1 MTRTFV
7 ELSIFR
13 SRWKD
18 MGLDDCDLKRLQKE
32 LLAEGIL

>member
-13 SRWKD
+13 SRWK
-18 MGLDDCDLKRLQKE
+18 GYGTRDDDLKRLQ
-32 LLAEGIL
+32 